1 MTPTERRTLVAIG
14 GSLFWEPNKDGSDA
28 ADVLALLSA
37 GLIQPIVQSHL
48 QGYALT
54 PARFAWGNPRTMEVL
69 MADQVVRISNE
80 VEIPYLTYSGQPV
93 LTFNLIDKVHNRV
106 DGTAGRNF
114 RANRKRFIESEDFFY
129 VIDSE
134 SLNEFRRSH
143 PGILKDAANEIT
155 LITESG
161 YLMLVKS
168 FTDDLSWQIQRQLVK
183 LYFRAMELAQQQ
195 RASSTAQEA
204 PELVSGNDMRNL
216 SRLVWLMTH
225 QFRSK
230 NAFVQAVWHAL
241 RAYVGVPS
249 PQRFQVRHIPV
260 LASEVRRIYGIT
272 RALAE
277 LIAEAEQTVIRR
289 ILRHGENA
297 EKVLAETR
305 ALLAQSAADDLQ
317 EANDCLQRWSEQE
330 IARFV
335 ERRPI
340 GGNVHYPDAVE
351 PGLNL

>member
-1 MTPTERRTLVAIG
+1 MTGKSSIVSFNFVAQSVRIVMVDDNPW
-14 GSLFWEPNKDGSDA
+14 FVA
-28 ADVLALLSA
+28 VDVCS
-37 GLIQPIVQSHL
+37 
-48 QGYALT
+48 ALT
-54 PARFAWGNPRTMEVL
+54 IANSRDAVAKLDDDERQVVDFAAVGNTDSRENQRVSNFDPKVITIINESGLYSLILTSRKPEAKKFKKWVTSEVL
-69 MADQVVRISNE
+69 PAIRK
-80 VEIPYLTYSGQPV
+80 T
-93 LTFNLIDKVHNRV
+93 
-106 DGTAGRNF
+106 GR
-114 RANRKRFIESEDFFY
+114 Y
-129 VIDSE
+129 V
-134 SLNEFRRSH
+134 
-143 PGILKDAANEIT
+143 AAP
-155 LITESG
+155 
-161 YLMLVKS
+161 
-168 FTDDLSWQIQRQLVK
+168 
-183 LYFRAMELAQQQ
+183 
-195 RASSTAQEA
+195 AQEA

-241 RAYVGVPS
+241 RAYAGVPS

-260 LASEVRRIYGIT
+260 LASEVRRIYSIT

-305 ALLAQSAADDLQ
+305 ALLAQSSADDLQ
-317 EANDCLQRWSEQE
+317 EANGCLQRWSEQE

-340 GGNVHYPDAVE
+340 GSNVLYPDATE
-351 PGLNL
+351 PSLNL

>member
-1 MTPTERRTLVAIG
+1 MVGANAPTL
-14 GSLFWEPNKDGSDA
+14 
-28 ADVLALLSA
+28 
-37 GLIQPIVQSHL
+37 
-48 QGYALT
+48 
-54 PARFAWGNPRTMEVL
+54 
-69 MADQVVRISNE
+69 
-80 VEIPYLTYSGQPV
+80 
-93 LTFNLIDKVHNRV
+93 
-106 DGTAGRNF
+106 
-114 RANRKRFIESEDFFY
+114 
-129 VIDSE
+129 
-134 SLNEFRRSH
+134 
-143 PGILKDAANEIT
+143 T

-161 YLMLVKS
+161 YLMLTKP
-168 FTDDLSWQIQRQLVK
+168 FGDDLSWQIQRQLVK
-183 LYFRAMELAQQQ
+183 LYFRARELAQQQ

-225 QFRSK
+225 QFRSQG
-230 NAFVQAVWHAL
+230 AFVQAVWHAL

-297 EKVLAETR
+297 EKVIAETR
-305 ALLAQSAADDLQ
+305 ALLAQSAADDLK

-340 GGNVHYPDAVE
+340 GSNVLYPDATE
-351 PGLNL
+351 PSLNL

>member
-1 MTPTERRTLVAIG
+1 MADHPLREFPFVAQSIRVVLINDEPWFVAKDVAIALDMTWSG
-14 GSLFWEPNKDGSDA
+14 NRVVHVPEEWRGATSVVTPSGNQNMAILSEQGLYFFLGRSDKPK
-28 ADVLALLSA
+28 ALPFQKWIA
-37 GLIQPIVQSHL
+37 G
-48 QGYALT
+48 
-54 PARFAWGNPRTMEVL
+54 EVL
-69 MADQVVRISNE
+69 PAIRK
-80 VEIPYLTYSGQPV
+80 T
-93 LTFNLIDKVHNRV
+93 
-106 DGTAGRNF
+106 GR
-114 RANRKRFIESEDFFY
+114 Y
-129 VIDSE
+129 V
-134 SLNEFRRSH
+134 
-143 PGILKDAANEIT
+143 AAP
-155 LITESG
+155 
-161 YLMLVKS
+161 
-168 FTDDLSWQIQRQLVK
+168 
-183 LYFRAMELAQQQ
+183 
-195 RASSTAQEA
+195 AQEA

-241 RAYVGVPS
+241 RAYAGVPS
-249 PQRFQVRHIPV
+249 PQRFEVRHIPV

-305 ALLAQSAADDLQ
+305 ALLAQSSADDLQ

-335 ERRPI
+335 ERQPI
-340 GGNVHYPDAVE
+340 GSNVHYPDATE
-351 PGLNL
+351 PSLNL